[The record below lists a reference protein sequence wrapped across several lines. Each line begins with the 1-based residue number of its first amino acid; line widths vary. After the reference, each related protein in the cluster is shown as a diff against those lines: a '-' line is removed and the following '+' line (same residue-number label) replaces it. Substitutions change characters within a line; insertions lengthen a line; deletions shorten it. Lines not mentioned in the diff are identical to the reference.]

1 MNEKLMMNCAK
12 NEHCVVVDDVKI
24 VCEIV
29 KM

>member
-1 MNEKLMMNCAK
+1 MSEKLMMNCAK
-12 NEHCVVVDDVKI
+12 NEHCVVVGDVKI